1 MKSVTL
7 ITVTLII
14 HTLAYHDPDLN
25 YHISQVQK
33 LDCGDGGYSYPAP
46 ALQLTTTGI
55 KYAQNVAQPLLA
67 HSYQYSKDAGY
78 AAKVAY
84 QSVAPKATYAA
95 QPAAT
100 YQAIISHGNYATAS
114 SYATQEQQKEFHGYA
129 TTAGLS
135 SVGSTRTV
143 IPQATYAQAPIIAKI
158 TAAPLVA
165 KFATSPAKTTY
176 VTQVAQQAA
185 VSTGSLAKASLNSY
199 NVQSGGPVVTQL
211 FAAAPAARYATSP
224 ALRAQPIQQIV
235 PARYT
240 AVSAPITQYAQVQT
254 PVTQVVPQYRAQV
267 VTQHAA
273 TSGTQVPSPSVQY
286 LAPVASQYS
295 APITRYTTQ
304 LTAQQYVAPAVAQYT
319 APALPQYTSPLV
331 TKYAAPAAFTQ
342 YSAVAQHAAPVVAQY
357 AKSGV
362 SSVQYSSAP
371 MVQQVSAPTLV
382 AAPAR
387 VTVAPVKVKNVHTEF
402 IENYDANPKYAYEY
416 AVNDPHTGDI
426 KHQKEERN
434 GEVVKGQYSLVEPDG
449 SVRTVHYVADWE
461 TGFHADVR
469 NTRDNHN

>member
-1 MKSVTL
+1 M
-7 ITVTLII
+7 TLII
-14 HTLAYHDPDLN
+14 QTLAYHDPDLN

-67 HSYQYSKDAGY
+67 PSYQYSKDAGY

-84 QSVAPKATYAA
+84 QAVAPRATYAA

-224 ALRAQPIQQIV
+224 ALRAQPVQQIV

-267 VTQHAA
+267 VTQYAA

-319 APALPQYTSPLV
+319 APASAQNTAPALPQYTSPLV
-331 TKYAAPAAFTQ
+331 TKYGAPAAFTQ

-362 SSVQYSSAP
+362 SSAQYSSAP
-371 MVQQVSAPTLV
+371 IVQQVSAPRLV

-387 VTVAPVKVKNVHTEF
+387 VAVAPVKVKNVHTEF
-402 IENYDANPKYAYEY
+402 IENYVSTSITFKP
-416 AVNDPHTGDI
+416 
-426 KHQKEERN
+426 
-434 GEVVKGQYSLVEPDG
+434 
-449 SVRTVHYVADWE
+449 
-461 TGFHADVR
+461 
-469 NTRDNHN
+469 